1 MRPDKPK
8 PTPDPPS
15 PHRQTFPGLSDALDR
30 LAEVA
35 GYHPEFDELRARL
48 NELTTFAPLVRWS
61 ARQRVLALSGE
72 AVRLLGRQVRPVRD
86 FLGLTRGQL
95 AAMCGLAESTIRN
108 FETGRHRIS
117 DSNVAMVLGALL
129 PLAEQRNLADPELL
143 DALRA
148 AHRAAVAVMHPK
160 DPKKEPQDMSTD
172 DPQNDTQE
180 PSPEP
185 PQEAW
190 GRTVRRRREAVGM
203 QQSELATRAGL
214 SFSSLKAIESGH
226 VEPTAGQRRNITE
239 VLADAE
245 RLQRPRRKS
254 P

>member
-1 MRPDKPK
+1 MRHDKPN

-35 GYHPEFDELRARL
+35 GYHPEFDDLRARL
-48 NELTTFAPLVRWS
+48 DELTAFAPLVRLH
-61 ARQRVLALSGE
+61 ARGALALSAE
-72 AVRLLGRQVRPVRD
+72 AVRLLGRQVRPVRK
-86 FLGLTRGQL
+86 FVGLSRRQL
-95 AAMCGLAESTIRN
+95 AAMCGVADSTIRN

-129 PLAEQRNLADPELL
+129 PLAEQRNLADPDLL
-143 DALRA
+143 EALRCGYERTA
-148 AHRAAVAVMHPK
+148 GLSKPADITEELPTMTPDEPEKPK
-160 DPKKEPQDMSTD
+160 PEK
-172 DPQNDTQE
+172 
-180 PSPEP
+180 PEP
-185 PQEAW
+185 EAW
-190 GRTVRRRREAVGM
+190 GRGVQRRREAANM
-203 QQSELATRAGL
+203 THHELASRAGL
-214 SFSSLKAIESGH
+214 AISKLKGIESGH

>member
-1 MRPDKPK
+1 MRVDKPD
-8 PTPDPPS
+8 PTTDPPS

-48 NELTTFAPLVRWS
+48 DELTTFAPLVRLH
-61 ARQRVLALSGE
+61 ARGGLALSAE
-72 AVRLLGRQVRPVRD
+72 AVRLLGRQVRPVRK
-86 FLGLTRGQL
+86 FVGLSRRQL
-95 AAMCGLAESTIRN
+95 AAMCGVADSTIRN

-129 PLAEQRNLADPELL
+129 PLAEQRNLADPDLL
-143 DALRA
+143 EALRA
-148 AHRAAVAVMHPK
+148 AYRAAVAVTHPK

-172 DPQNDTQE
+172 DPQDHTKE

-185 PQEAW
+185 INEAW
-190 GRTVRRRREAVGM
+190 GRTVQRRREAVGM

-214 SFSSLKAIESGH
+214 SFSSLKGIESGGI
-226 VEPTAGQRRNITE
+226 EPTEGQRRNITE